1 MSAEL
6 VPASASI
13 LLPPDANTGAVFFLD
28 TNIFVYA
35 LLASE
40 PLKKQRALQ
49 LVEQALA
56 SHQGCISYQVIQEFA
71 NVALGT
77 SANPKSGKFAQ
88 RFTPEQCKQFIE
100 AAMQPLN
107 RVASSPE
114 LLNAALDLQAETRY
128 SFYDSLV
135 IAAAL
140 QAGAD
145 VLYTEDLQHNQLI
158 AGTLRIVNPIL
169 MVANEG

>member
-1 MSAEL
+1 MTSQTN
-6 VPASASI
+6 P
-13 LLPPDANTGAVFFLD
+13 VFFLD

-56 SHQGCISYQVIQEFA
+56 SHLGCTSYQVLQEFA
-71 NVALGT
+71 NVAT
-77 SANPKSGKFAQ
+77 RKFAQ
-88 RFTPEQCKQFIE
+88 RFSSVHCKQFID

-107 RVASSPE
+107 RVASSPG

-128 SFYDSLV
+128 SLYDCLV

-140 QAGAD
+140 QAGAE
-145 VLYTEDLQHNQLI
+145 VLYTEDLQHNQLVG
-158 AGTLRIVNPIL
+158 GTLRVVNPFL
-169 MVANEG
+169 MVANEPL

>member
-1 MSAEL
+1 MTDES
-6 VPASASI
+6 
-13 LLPPDANTGAVFFLD
+13 GALFFLD
-28 TNIFVYA
+28 THIFIYA

-40 PLKKQRALQ
+40 PLKKQRAVQ

-56 SHQGCISYQVIQEFA
+56 SRQGCVSYQVIQEFA
-71 NVALGT
+71 NVST
-77 SANPKSGKFAQ
+77 RKFAQ
-88 RFTPEQCKQFIE
+88 RFTSEQCKLFIE

-107 RVASSPE
+107 RVAFSAE
-114 LLNAALDLQAETRY
+114 LIDAALDLQAETRY

-158 AGTLRIVNPIL
+158 AGTLRIVNPFL
-169 MVANEG
+169 TVANES

>member
-1 MSAEL
+1 MSGNYERE
-6 VPASASI
+6 
-13 LLPPDANTGAVFFLD
+13 TGGIFFLD

-40 PLKKQRALQ
+40 PLKKQRALL

-71 NVALGT
+71 NVST
-77 SANPKSGKFAQ
+77 RKFAQ
-88 RFTPEQCKQFIE
+88 RFTTEQCKQFIE

-107 RVASSPE
+107 RVPSSPE

-128 SFYDSLV
+128 SFFDCLV

-140 QAGAD
+140 QAGAE

-158 AGTLRIVNPIL
+158 AGALRVVNPFL

>member
-1 MSAEL
+1 MASSATP
-6 VPASASI
+6 VSI
-13 LLPPDANTGAVFFLD
+13 APGTVFFLD

-56 SHQGCISYQVIQEFA
+56 SHLGCTSYQVIQEFA
-71 NVALGT
+71 NVAT
-77 SANPKSGKFAQ
+77 RKFVQ
-88 RFTPEQCKQFIE
+88 RFTAEQCKQFID
-100 AAMQPLN
+100 AAMQPMN

-128 SFYDSLV
+128 SFYDCLV

-145 VLYTEDLQHNQLI
+145 VIYTEDLQHYQLI
-158 AGTLRIVNPIL
+158 AGTLRIVNPFL
-169 MVANEG
+169 MVANEALPAK

>member
-1 MSAEL
+1 MSAE
-6 VPASASI
+6 
-13 LLPPDANTGAVFFLD
+13 NGAAFFLD
-28 TNIFVYA
+28 SNIFIYA

-71 NVALGT
+71 NVAT
-77 SANPKSGKFAQ
+77 RKFAQ
-88 RFTPEQCKQFIE
+88 RFTNEQCKQFID

-128 SFYDSLV
+128 SFYDSLA

-140 QAGAD
+140 QAGAE

-158 AGTLRIVNPIL
+158 AGTLRIVNPFL
-169 MVANEG
+169 TAVNEG

>member
-71 NVALGT
+71 NVAT
-77 SANPKSGKFAQ
+77 RKFAQ
-88 RFTPEQCKQFIE
+88 RFTPDQCKQFIE

-140 QAGAD
+140 QAGAE

-158 AGTLRIVNPIL
+158 AGTLRIVNPFL

>member
-1 MSAEL
+1 MNAENVGL
-6 VPASASI
+6 
-13 LLPPDANTGAVFFLD
+13 FFLD
-28 TNIFVYA
+28 TNIFIYA

-56 SHQGCISYQVIQEFA
+56 SRQGCVSYQVIQEFA
-71 NVALGT
+71 NVGT
-77 SANPKSGKFAQ
+77 RKFAQ
-88 RFTPEQCKQFIE
+88 RLSTEQCKQFIE

-158 AGTLRIVNPIL
+158 AGTLRIVNPFL
-169 MVANEG
+169 RVANEG

>member
-1 MSAEL
+1 MSAENGA
-6 VPASASI
+6 AS
-13 LLPPDANTGAVFFLD
+13 FLD
-28 TNIFVYA
+28 THIFIYA

-56 SHQGCISYQVIQEFA
+56 SHQGCVSYQVIQEFA
-71 NVALGT
+71 NVST
-77 SANPKSGKFAQ
+77 RKFAQ
-88 RFTPEQCKQFIE
+88 RFTPEQCKLFIE

-114 LLNAALDLQAETRY
+114 LINAALDLQAETRY

-158 AGTLRIVNPIL
+158 AGTLRIVNPFL
-169 MVANEG
+169 AVANEG

>member
-1 MSAEL
+1 MASSAQ
-6 VPASASI
+6 PASIAPGS
-13 LLPPDANTGAVFFLD
+13 VFFLD

-56 SHQGCISYQVIQEFA
+56 SHLGCVSYQVIQEFA
-71 NVALGT
+71 NVAT
-77 SANPKSGKFAQ
+77 RKFAQ
-88 RFTPEQCKQFIE
+88 RFSPEQCKQFID

-107 RVASSPE
+107 RVPSSPE

-128 SFYDSLV
+128 SFYDCLV

-145 VLYTEDLQHNQLI
+145 VLCTEDLQHNQLI
-158 AGTLRIVNPIL
+158 AGTLRIVNPFL
-169 MVANEG
+169 MVANEALLVDY

>member
-1 MSAEL
+1 MI
-6 VPASASI
+6 V
-13 LLPPDANTGAVFFLD
+13 
-28 TNIFVYA
+28 
-35 LLASE
+35 
-40 PLKKQRALQ
+40 
-49 LVEQALA
+49 
-56 SHQGCISYQVIQEFA
+56 
-71 NVALGT
+71 LGVST
-77 SANPKSGKFAQ
+77 RKFAQ
-88 RFTPEQCKQFIE
+88 RFTSEQCKQFIE

-128 SFYDSLV
+128 SLYDSLV

-158 AGTLRIVNPIL
+158 AGTLRIVNPFL
-169 MVANEG
+169 TVANDG